1 MNRLLV
7 LLVGV
12 LFGTLQS
19 GVLAQ
24 DGGKLFHPT
33 AMERLEPTLNESLH
47 ETKEDLQEVRLCLNQ
62 TKKILKEVQEESE
75 VLKMNNSR
83 LETQL
88 AETRSE
94 LAATKVLHQQAI
106 DELRATQANNRLE
119 MLEGEAEKARRN
131 VRRLERGLRKV
142 KKDINGL
149 KEDQIP
155 RQLDELEGAIKVSI
169 SVLDSEVERIES
181 ELCEKVENVS
191 ATLGNVVKSTE
202 EDTAAIKQVLAK
214 SSKLAAKQ
222 QEIIDRLTARVTE
235 QGQSLNQLN
244 DSVTDQE
251 ERLDNLTST
260 QKQSTYIARPSKNNE
275 QPITIASGKQHRQIY
290 NFRIPPYTYVCITTI
305 NILYTQN

>member
-169 SVLDSEVERIES
+169 SVLDSEVER
-181 ELCEKVENVS
+181 V
-191 ATLGNVVKSTE
+191 
-202 EDTAAIKQVLAK
+202 
-214 SSKLAAKQ
+214 
-222 QEIIDRLTARVTE
+222 
-235 QGQSLNQLN
+235 
-244 DSVTDQE
+244 
-251 ERLDNLTST
+251 
-260 QKQSTYIARPSKNNE
+260 
-275 QPITIASGKQHRQIY
+275 
-290 NFRIPPYTYVCITTI
+290 
-305 NILYTQN
+305 